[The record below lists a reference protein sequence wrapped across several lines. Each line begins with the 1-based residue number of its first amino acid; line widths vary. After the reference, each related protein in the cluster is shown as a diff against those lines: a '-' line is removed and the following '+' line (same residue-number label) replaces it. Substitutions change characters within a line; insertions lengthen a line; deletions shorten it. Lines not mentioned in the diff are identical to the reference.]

1 MACQHAANLQTC
13 RCRPGMA
20 GVLCPC
26 GGKPLRLRIRP
37 AQRRLGGNTKV
48 IYDMRRNI
56 RLLLALLYSTAC
68 QAAAIPAC
76 PNGPL
81 KIGYYKI
88 GAAYRDGKGY
98 DVDMVRE
105 LARRLGCPIAN
116 ETELP
121 RLRALKMLET
131 GQIDVSA
138 STLATPDR
146 LQYAWI
152 YQYNHAKNMVLLNPA
167 IQARTL
173 ATLLEDPA
181 LRWGAIRGYHHGPSQ
196 DKLLEELNARHKV
209 VIANDEDDLYKML
222 GNGVV
227 TAVFAQPFSY
237 GRWLR
242 ELPNPNQIVVLDL
255 YPETDMVASG
265 LALSKA
271 RFSREAAEKWH
282 QELLKMYQDGSLYDI
297 MRRYLNES
305 AARQMMQKPIE

>member
-1 MACQHAANLQTC
+1 
-13 RCRPGMA
+13 
-20 GVLCPC
+20 
-26 GGKPLRLRIRP
+26 
-37 AQRRLGGNTKV
+37 
-48 IYDMRRNI
+48 MRRNI
-56 RLLLALLYSTAC
+56 PPVLALLLSATC
-68 QAAAIPAC
+68 LAAANPAC

-105 LARRLGCPIAN
+105 LSRRLGCPIAS

-121 RLRALKMLET
+121 RLRALKMLSS
-131 GQIDVSA
+131 GQIDVSP
-138 STLATPDR
+138 STLASPDR
-146 LQYAWI
+146 LQYSWI
-152 YQYNHAKNMVLLNPA
+152 YQYNHTKNMVLLNPA

-173 ATLLEDPA
+173 AALREDPA

-196 DKLLEELNARHKV
+196 DKLLEELNARRKV
-209 VIANDEDDLYKML
+209 VIATDEDDLYKML
-222 GNGVV
+222 SSGVV
-227 TAVFAQPFSY
+227 TAIFAQPFSY

-242 ELPNPNQIVVLDL
+242 VLPNAGQIVVLDL

-271 RFSREAAEKWH
+271 RFGRAAAEKWH

-297 MRRYLNES
+297 LRRYLNES
-305 AARQMMQKPIE
+305 AAKQMMQKPLE